1 MQLKKN
7 PRDAQYEDLRDEPA
21 DDRSLDRDDPRTLG
35 ERVNRNRPSD
45 FGGDDDRATEKRGE
59 SIIDAHS
66 TFDGR
71 FETEQDMRVMGT
83 ISGEV
88 ICRGLFTVEQDAT
101 ARSRVE
107 AHDAVVRGRLEGDI
121 VCSGRLL
128 LANTAVIS
136 GTMKAATLVVEE
148 GANVSG
154 NVETTVAPLARVTP
168 VVSSRGGSAAAADAE
183 PASTPSRAEKDSAP
197 AASTGRNGRAA
208 PSFAF
213 VPSDE
218 RARSAER

>member
-7 PRDAQYEDLRDEPA
+7 PRDAQYDDLRDETG
-21 DDRSLDRDDPRTLG
+21 DERSLDIDDRDTGDDRIT
-35 ERVNRNRPSD
+35 RNRTSD
-45 FGGDDDRATEKRGE
+45 FTENRSNTRPSAGE

-71 FETEQDMRVMGT
+71 FETEQDMRVLGT

-88 ICRGLFTVEQDAT
+88 VCRGQFTVEQDAT
-101 ARSRVE
+101 ARSKVE
-107 AHDAVVRGRLEGDI
+107 AHDAVIRGRLEGDI

-154 NVETTVAPLARVTP
+154 NVETTVAPVARVTP
-168 VVSSRGGSAAAADAE
+168 VSSSRTPTPEPSSGAAAR
-183 PASTPSRAEKDSAP
+183 TEKDA
-197 AASTGRNGRAA
+197 AASTSPARPGRSA

-218 RARSAER
+218 RRSAER

>member
-7 PRDAQYEDLRDEPA
+7 PRDAQYDDLREEPGEE
-21 DDRSLDRDDPRTLG
+21 RSLDIDDRDAPG
-35 ERVNRNRPSD
+35 ERITRSRTSD
-45 FGGDDDRATEKRGE
+45 FPDNRGSSRNGE

-88 ICRGLFTVEQDAT
+88 VCRGQFTVEQDAT
-101 ARSRVE
+101 ARSKVE
-107 AHDAVVRGRLEGDI
+107 AHDAVIRGRLEGDI

-168 VVSSRGGSAAAADAE
+168 VAGSRSGTGGSEGAAA
-183 PASTPSRAEKDSAP
+183 SS
-197 AASTGRNGRAA
+197 N
-208 PSFAF
+208 
-213 VPSDE
+213 
-218 RARSAER
+218 RSE

>member
-7 PRDAQYEDLRDEPA
+7 PRDAQYDDVRDDSGSERSLDA
-21 DDRSLDRDDPRTLG
+21 DDRERASERITRSRTSDYSDNRANT
-35 ERVNRNRPSD
+35 RV
-45 FGGDDDRATEKRGE
+45 GGE
-59 SIIDAHS
+59 SIIDGHS

-88 ICRGLFTVEQDAT
+88 VCRGLFTVEQDAT
-101 ARSRVE
+101 ARCKVE
-107 AHDAVVRGRLEGDI
+107 ARDAVIRGHLEGDI

-136 GTMKAATLVVEE
+136 GTIKASSLVVEE
-148 GANVSG
+148 GANVAG
-154 NVETTVAPLARVTP
+154 NVETTAAPLARVTP
-168 VVSSRGGSAAAADAE
+168 VSSTHSGNSEAAPSTPGHAEKEAAAA
-183 PASTPSRAEKDSAP
+183 STPRS
-197 AASTGRNGRAA
+197 GRPT

-213 VPSDE
+213 VPSDD

>member
-7 PRDAQYEDLRDEPA
+7 PRDAQYDDLRDETGDERPL
-21 DDRSLDRDDPRTLG
+21 DIEDRDTTEDRIT
-35 ERVNRNRPSD
+35 RNRTSD
-45 FGGDDDRATEKRGE
+45 FSDNRANTRGGGGE

-88 ICRGLFTVEQDAT
+88 VCRGQFTVEQDAT
-101 ARSRVE
+101 ARSKVE
-107 AHDAVVRGRLEGDI
+107 AHDAVIRGRLEGDI

-128 LANTAVIS
+128 LANTGIIS

-168 VVSSRGGSAAAADAE
+168 VASSSRGTPPGSGDSSSG
-183 PASTPSRAEKDSAP
+183 ASPRTEKESAP
-197 AASTGRNGRAA
+197 AASTTRSGRQA

>member
-7 PRDAQYEDLRDEPA
+7 PRDAQYDDLRDETG
-21 DDRSLDRDDPRTLG
+21 DERSLDIDDRDTGDDRIT
-35 ERVNRNRPSD
+35 RNRTSD
-45 FGGDDDRATEKRGE
+45 FTENRSNTRAPGGGE
-59 SIIDAHS
+59 SVIDAHS

-71 FETEQDMRVMGT
+71 FETEQDMRVLGT
-83 ISGEV
+83 ISGEIV
-88 ICRGLFTVEQDAT
+88 CRGQFTVEQDAT
-101 ARSRVE
+101 ARSKVE
-107 AHDAVVRGRLEGDI
+107 AHDAVIRGRLEGDI

-148 GANVSG
+148 GANVAG

-168 VVSSRGGSAAAADAE
+168 VQPSRQGATDAAAS
-183 PASTPSRAEKDSAP
+183 PAARTEKDAAP
-197 AASTGRNGRAA
+197 AAASATRTGRAT

-218 RARSAER
+218 RRSAER

>member
-7 PRDAQYEDLRDEPA
+7 PRDAQYDDLRDESG
-21 DDRSLDRDDPRTLG
+21 DERSLDIDDRDTGDDRIT
-35 ERVNRNRPSD
+35 RNRTSD
-45 FGGDDDRATEKRGE
+45 FTENRSNTRGSSGE
-59 SIIDAHS
+59 SVIDAHS

-71 FETEQDMRVMGT
+71 FETEQDMRVLGT

-88 ICRGLFTVEQDAT
+88 VCRGQFTVEQDAT
-101 ARSRVE
+101 ARSKVE
-107 AHDAVVRGRLEGDI
+107 AHDAVIRGRLEGDI

-148 GANVSG
+148 GANVAG

-168 VVSSRGGSAAAADAE
+168 VSSSRSGGEAAPAPAARTEKEVSPAAAA
-183 PASTPSRAEKDSAP
+183 
-197 AASTGRNGRAA
+197 AATRTGRAA

-218 RARSAER
+218 RRSAGDR

>member
-7 PRDAQYEDLRDEPA
+7 PRDAQYDDLRDETG
-21 DDRSLDRDDPRTLG
+21 DERSLDIDDRDTGDDRIT
-35 ERVNRNRPSD
+35 RNRTSD
-45 FGGDDDRATEKRGE
+45 FTENRSNTRPSSGE
-59 SIIDAHS
+59 SVIDAHS

-71 FETEQDMRVMGT
+71 FETEQDMRVLGT

-88 ICRGLFTVEQDAT
+88 ICRGQFTVEQDAT
-101 ARSRVE
+101 ARSKVE
-107 AHDAVVRGRLEGDI
+107 AHDAVIRGRLEGDI

-148 GANVSG
+148 GANVAG

-168 VVSSRGGSAAAADAE
+168 VSSSRTGASDAAPAPAARTEKDAAPAAAAA
-183 PASTPSRAEKDSAP
+183 TR
-197 AASTGRNGRAA
+197 TGRAT

-218 RARSAER
+218 RRSAER

>member
-7 PRDAQYEDLRDEPA
+7 PRDAQYDDLRDESGDERSLDIDERDTA
-21 DDRSLDRDDPRTLG
+21 DDRIT
-35 ERVNRNRPSD
+35 RNRTSD
-45 FGGDDDRATEKRGE
+45 FTDNRSNTRATAGE

-71 FETEQDMRVMGT
+71 FETEQDMRVLGT

-101 ARSRVE
+101 ARSKVE
-107 AHDAVVRGRLEGDI
+107 AHDAVIRGRLEGDI

-148 GANVSG
+148 GANVAG
-154 NVETTVAPLARVTP
+154 NVETTVSPIARVTP
-168 VVSSRGGSAAAADAE
+168 VSSSR
-183 PASTPSRAEKDSAP
+183 PASTEQAPSTAARTEKEAAP
-197 AASTGRNGRAA
+197 ATTPARSGRPA

-218 RARSAER
+218 RRSAER